1 MTETPGFAGAAG
13 VPGATATAA
22 PSAGAAALE
31 ARIRA
36 LANEIVDPCSAAPAL
51 PVGRVDRGLL
61 LAVELDAAAGAVGV
75 PGAWPAPAGGP
86 ETFAVRLRLRTT
98 GPGCFYVVFFE
109 RELRARLEA
118 LPAVATLALE
128 WDDAWDWSPAA
139 LAPHVQEALAERRRR
154 LIATIPVAPKARR

>member
-1 MTETPGFAGAAG
+1 MTETPGFAGSAVA
-13 VPGATATAA
+13 PGAAA

-31 ARIRA
+31 SRIRA
-36 LANEIVDPCSAAPAL
+36 LANEIVDPCSAATAL
-51 PVGRVDRGLL
+51 PVGLVDMGLL
-61 LAVELDAAAGAVGV
+61 LAVGLTAA
-75 PGAWPAPAGGP
+75 PGAGRAPAGGSDA
-86 ETFAVRLRLRTT
+86 FAVRLRLRTT